1 MRAAVAVVGCA
12 VALAVTPMAHA
23 QERVDSSGPVLV
35 IPFEPVAEQDRLYW
49 LREGAAVLLT
59 NDLEARGTSIIT
71 RAERLQAFQRLQV
84 PPIAALSHATVIRVG
99 QLLGA
104 GSIVYG
110 TIALTGDVL
119 EVRTR
124 AIHLDTGQIETESVD
139 RAPLDGLFDLF
150 HRIAGRLSTDASDV
164 LPAASPERPPLA
176 AFENYVKG
184 LLAEAPATQAAF
196 LEGALKLAPD
206 YGDARLALWDVQTDL
221 GDHKRALATASA
233 VSSRSKLW
241 RRARFLATVSQ
252 VHLKQFEEASKGL
265 RALLADAPAAA
276 LYNNLGVVQIR
287 RGTASDLGGAPY
299 HFNKAAEADAAEPD
313 YFFNLGYAYA
323 LARDQRAAIYW
334 LRQAVRLNPADGT
347 AHLILGVALK
357 ASGSE
362 LEAAREHDLAAQLA
376 EDDSARREETGTVPR
391 GLERLEVDL
400 EGSGTRRV
408 DLVLIASEQRDEREV
423 AAYHLS
429 QGRRLFEAERDRE
442 AIVELRRC
450 LYLSPYQH
458 EANLLIGRI
467 YLRTGRVREAVDAL
481 TISLWSQETSA
492 AHVALGEALLQAKD
506 EAGARREAE
515 RAAALDPV
523 SPEAQELLRKLNDP
537 R

>member
-1 MRAAVAVVGCA
+1 MHRSASTLPGRC
-12 VALAVTPMAHA
+12 
-23 QERVDSSGPVLV
+23 SSFRSNRWLSR
-35 IPFEPVAEQDRLYW
+35 IDCTW

-124 AIHLDTGQIETESVD
+124 AIRLDTGQIEAESVD

-150 HRIAGRLSTDASDV
+150 HRIAGRLSPDASGV
-164 LPAASPERPPLA
+164 LPAPSPERPPLA

-184 LLAEAPATQAAF
+184 LLAETPATQATF
-196 LEGALKLAPD
+196 LAGALKLAPD
-206 YGDARLALWDVQTDL
+206 YEDVRLALWDVQTDL

-265 RALLADAPAAA
+265 RALLAEAPAAA

-299 HFNKAAEADAAEPD
+299 YFNKAAEADAAEPGL
-313 YFFNLGYAYA
+313 FFQSRLR
-323 LARDQRAAIYW
+323 LRARPR
-334 LRQAVRLNPADGT
+334 PASCY
-347 AHLILGVALK
+347 L
-357 ASGSE
+357 
-362 LEAAREHDLAAQLA
+362 LAAPGGA
-376 EDDSARREETGTVPR
+376 VESSRRYRAPDPWCGAKS
-391 GLERLEVDL
+391 L
-400 EGSGTRRV
+400 
-408 DLVLIASEQRDEREV
+408 RE
-423 AAYHLS
+423 
-429 QGRRLFEAERDRE
+429 
-442 AIVELRRC
+442 
-450 LYLSPYQH
+450 
-458 EANLLIGRI
+458 
-467 YLRTGRVREAVDAL
+467 
-481 TISLWSQETSA
+481 
-492 AHVALGEALLQAKD
+492 
-506 EAGARREAE
+506 
-515 RAAALDPV
+515 
-523 SPEAQELLRKLNDP
+523 
-537 R
+537 